1 MNMKQNI
8 IISSI
13 VALTIAGCAT
23 DNKEVSKVE
32 SKPVVKTDLMMMA
45 EGAGLKP
52 IPSSATEVAKLT
64 DNPANPTTEAK
75 VELGK
80 KLYFEPRL
88 SKSGLISCNTC
99 HNLGMGGADGVSAAI
114 GHKWTANPHH
124 LNSPT
129 VYNSVLNSVQF
140 WDGRSPHL
148 EDQAQGPIQ
157 AGPEMA
163 APKELVV
170 ARVTSMPAY
179 VDEFKTAY
187 GEDVEI
193 TFEKVSDTIAVFE
206 RTLVTPSKFDQF
218 MHGDASALST
228 DEQAGL
234 KLFVEKGCTSCHND
248 IGLGGTM
255 QPFQVVNKYKFA
267 HIGDFQGDAN
277 GMVKVP
283 TLRNIE
289 ETAPYFH
296 NGQIWTL
303 QEAIK
308 EMGSTQLGIEISDQE
323 AASIETF
330 LKSLTGTK
338 PEVTYPVLPVSSST
352 TPKPDML

>member
-1 MNMKQNI
+1 MKL
-8 IISSI
+8 ISITAVTAIS
-13 VALTIAGCAT
+13 TIAFGAT
-23 DNKEVSKVE
+23 LLEDAKN
-32 SKPVVKTDLMMMA
+32 
-45 EGAGLKP
+45 AGMKP
-52 IPSSATEVAKLT
+52 IPKDKKELNKLI
-64 DNPANPTTEAK
+64 DDPKNPITAAK

-80 KLYFEPRL
+80 KLYFDPRL
-88 SKSGLISCNTC
+88 SKSSLISCNTC

-129 VYNSVLNSVQF
+129 VYNSVLNAVQF

-170 ARVTSMPAY
+170 ERVTSIPSY
-179 VDEFKTAY
+179 VEEFKKAY
-187 GEDVEI
+187 GKDVKI
-193 TFEKVSDTIAVFE
+193 DFEKIATTIGVFE
-206 RTLVTPSKFDQF
+206 RTLVTPSRFDDF
-218 MHGDASALST
+218 MNGKDSALSKA
-228 DEQAGL
+228 EKEGL
-234 KLFVEKGCTSCHND
+234 KTFIDKGCATCHD
-248 IGLGGTM
+248 GVGIGGTM
-255 QPFQVVNKYKFA
+255 QPFQIANKYKFA
-267 HIGDFQGDAN
+267 STGDFKGDAN
-277 GMVKVP
+277 GMVKAP

-296 NGQIWTL
+296 NGQIWSL
-303 QEAIK
+303 QDAIK
-308 EMGSTQLGIEISDQE
+308 EMGSVQLGITINDKD

-338 PEVTYPVLPVSSST
+338 PAITYPILPPSTNT
-352 TPKPDML
+352 TPKPDAL